1 MSLVIT
7 GNTWNF
13 RDDLEKNGI
22 AGARASEEGGAYY
35 RYLKNVDVS
44 ETAGKDQILSL
55 CDIFHKQAL
64 RVVVDPKAEPDTAVS
79 AFLDELRDISCLHFV

>member
-22 AGARASEEGGAYY
+22 AGARASDEGGAYY

-44 ETAGKDQILSL
+44 DAAGRQQILSL
-55 CDIFHKQAL
+55 CDIFNKQAL
-64 RVVVDPKAEPDTAVS
+64 RVVVDPRAQPGTSVA
-79 AFLDELRDISCLHFV
+79 AFFDELHLLACLHFV

>member
-22 AGARASEEGGAYY
+22 AGARASDAGGAYY
-35 RYLKNVDVS
+35 RYLKNVDLSDAV
-44 ETAGKDQILSL
+44 GKQQILSL
-55 CDIFHKQAL
+55 CDIFKQAL
-64 RVVVDPKAEPDTAVS
+64 RVVVDPKPELDTPCAE
-79 AFLDELRDISCLHFV
+79 FFDELRKLACLHFV